1 MLSAMFAPPLF
12 SRSSS
17 FPMSGGLLPGVPR
30 FSRAAETCG
39 DLLGKCLHRLGGS
52 PARLV
57 ERDRLALNDRFL
69 EISGDRNRGRKD
81 RRTVEGAE
89 ELLEALVHGEP
100 AAGQEIDVRNLGRPE
115 DLVGDRLL
123 LINGRDRLGRVE
135 VAGHRGPQEALRQA
149 RLGVVVDQKHAPAGL
164 CQRACKV
171 IADRGFANP
180 AFLVQGRDDG
190 HAIPS
195 LGCWIT
201 PQVSAGLYPVYKPF
215 REIPYYPDLKRV
227 YPTGRER
234 PSWVIHRVYGD
245 RDEKKPPRRERSD
258 PPAADRSASGMNGA
272 TSSERTPGVALI
284 EPRPAPGGAA
294 RGQRPARRA
303 ERPSS
308 KRAMHPTPLSARC
321 LECRETDHAVVD
333 ERSR

>member
-1 MLSAMFAPPLF
+1 MMVDVRDVTRTYGSGPNAAAALRGVTFTVGEGALVALRG
-12 SRSSS
+12 RSGSGKTTLLNIV
-17 FPMSGGLLPGVPR
+17 GGLDLPDAGQVR
-30 FSRAAETCG
+30 VG
-39 DLLGKCLHRLGGS
+39 DVEARGK
-52 PARLV
+52 
-57 ERDRLALNDRFL
+57 
-69 EISGDRNRGRKD
+69 
-81 RRTVEGAE
+81 
-89 ELLEALVHGEP
+89 P
-100 AAGQEIDVRNLGRPE
+100 AAGHEIDVRNLGRPE

-123 LINGRDRLGRVE
+123 LIDGRDRLGRVE

-201 PQVSAGLYPVYKPF
+201 PQVSARLYPVYKPF
-215 REIPYYPDLKRV
+215 REIPRYPDRKRV

-245 RDEKKPPRRERSD
+245 RDEKKTSAAGAQRPTYSGSISERHERREVFRTN
-258 PPAADRSASGMNGA
+258 AGRGA
-272 TSSERTPGVALI
+272 
-284 EPRPAPGGAA
+284 
-294 RGQRPARRA
+294 
-303 ERPSS
+303 
-308 KRAMHPTPLSARC
+308 H
-321 LECRETDHAVVD
+321 
-333 ERSR
+333 